1 MLLDAHFSLRMS
13 KTVQP
18 TSVWCPVGW
27 IQTRVGRLSLLD
39 VGISFRVDLAA
50 GLIGKCDHQLKEL
63 KGGGIY
69 FPPPNFLPIHL
80 LIFSS
85 ASCTSLHQLLFPM
98 PTESLAAENKGIA
111 LFCAR
116 LPALH
121 GSLTSGLQ
129 RSVFSLFTSTHSSTE
144 D

>member
-1 MLLDAHFSLRMS
+1 
-13 KTVQP
+13 
-18 TSVWCPVGW
+18 
-27 IQTRVGRLSLLD
+27 VGRLSLLD

-85 ASCTSLHQLLFPM
+85 ASHTSLHQPLFPM
-98 PTESLAAENKGIA
+98 PTESLAAENKAIA

-116 LPALH
+116 LPVLH
-121 GSLTSGLQ
+121 GSLTSEICLFL
-129 RSVFSLFTSTHSSTE
+129 VHLHSLLHRRLT
-144 D
+144 